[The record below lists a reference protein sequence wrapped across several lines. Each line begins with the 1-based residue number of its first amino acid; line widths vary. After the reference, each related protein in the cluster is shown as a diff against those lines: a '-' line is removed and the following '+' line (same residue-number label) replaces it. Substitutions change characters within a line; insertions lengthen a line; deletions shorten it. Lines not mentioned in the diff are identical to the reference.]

1 MDQSELIDAI
11 KKLTKEIE
19 KNNSSI
25 ISTHEETV
33 FKKRDFLYFLK
44 RYIQEILE
52 AMMGL
57 LAVMLIL
64 KREFVFYEFLKV
76 AMIIGSVTLILE
88 EYNMAAADTFKQG
101 IYFTIGA
108 VAFSG

>member
-1 MDQSELIDAI
+1 MDQSELINAI
-11 KKLTKEIE
+11 KKLTAEIE
-19 KNNSSI
+19 KNNNSLI
-25 ISTHEETV
+25 VTHETV
-33 FKKRDFLYFLK
+33 FKKRDFLYFVK

-57 LAVMLIL
+57 IAVMLIL
-64 KREFVFYEFLKV
+64 KREFVMYEFLKI

-88 EYNMAAADTFKQG
+88 EYNVAAADTFKQG

-108 VAFSG
+108 VAFGG